1 MARHKKHE
9 VQTLADVAETIAMTP
24 KVVGFS
30 EPYTATLA
38 QRVEEAEKRLAATE
52 TIADACYWQG
62 ALDALNALSRG
73 ERMPEVIGKGVA
85 ASSKA

>member
-1 MARHKKHE
+1 MARHKHPT
-9 VQTLADVAETIAMTP
+9 QSLSDVAETIALEGV
-24 KVVGFS
+24 KVSTLS

-73 ERMPEVIGKGVA
+73 ERMPEVIGAGVA